1 MKFRFVSE
9 DPELQNSD
17 ILRCLTNI
25 MNIPQGS
32 IPLGRGIGLR
42 WAALSRIPPDMENDV
57 ATDVIEKVE
66 QYEPRVSVPEVNFEY
81 DGEGGATAVISVEK
95 GEAQDER

>member
-1 MKFRFVSE
+1 MKFRFISE
-9 DPELQNSD
+9 NRDLQNSD

-25 MNIPQGS
+25 MNIPEGS

-42 WAALSRIPPDMENDV
+42 WANLSQIPPDMENDV

-66 QYEPRVSVPEVNFEY
+66 RYEPRVSIPEVNFEY
-81 DGEGGATAVISVEK
+81 DGEGGTTAVIIVEK
-95 GEAQDER
+95 GGGLP